1 MKQKS
6 IFRSVGNFALSVVK
20 SSAIICLCFIVIGLI
35 CVAVDKRNERKT
47 LSWMLSHD
55 IEVRNMSRGQFRLY
69 DISQKR
75 YVSGRLDWVVEAGCD
90 PTTAVY
96 SQNNRRGYLSTA
108 TGEVIID
115 ANKNNYT
122 RAWVFSEGKAA
133 VVKDGMLGFID
144 IEGKQVIPF
153 IFPFSENVYD
163 MIGPDCMF
171 HNGYCIL
178 TYGDYKMGIIDAAGN
193 WVVEPVYDEIYQVG
207 EYKYYFLRCGESRTL
222 VDGTTLAQVLP
233 SDLDNI
239 QYEPEKGFILT
250 KNGKKWMQDFNGNI
264 VKPFMYDSIDYLYYP
279 ASAPAS
285 SDSQYVE
292 LLSDYAKYYVD
303 SGVGILNRYTGKPV
317 TPAVYDYITMISP
330 HIFSVCCIGQTE
342 EYMIDANGNIVN
354 R

>member
-122 RAWVFSEGKAA
+122 HAWVFSEGKAA

-144 IEGKQVIPF
+144 IEGKEVIPF

-178 TYGDYKMGIIDAAGN
+178 TYGDYKMGIIDTTGN

-239 QYEPEKGFILT
+239 QYKPDQGFILT
-250 KNGKKWMQDFNGNI
+250 KNGKKWMQDFEGNVI
-264 VKPFMYDSIDYLYYP
+264 LPFMYDYWEYLYYP
-279 ASAPAS
+279 SSAPAS

-292 LLSDYAKYYVD
+292 LLSDYAAYHVGQ
-303 SGVGILNRYTGKPV
+303 GVGILYRHTGKPI
-317 TPAVYDYITMISP
+317 TPAIYDYVEMVSP
-330 HIFSVCCIGQTE
+330 HIFSVCYVDQE
-342 EYMIDANGNIVN
+342 EEFLIDHNGNIVN